1 VRPALRRRL
10 AVGDLLHPPPP
21 WPSCQ
26 GQAAV
31 EGPVVEW
38 RTDARLSRSE
48 SLRFS
53 SPKDP
58 MYGLPDDI
66 DLSFL
71 EGATLLQ
78 VCLGENEVI
87 LRFDPD
93 LSITIESTF
102 RARTPA
108 RQGAL
113 FRDPRSAAA
122 VLVELISDVITKAH
136 GRTDGTLRLSFSR
149 GGVLEIYD
157 DSKQYESYQI
167 QHGKDLYVV

>member
-1 VRPALRRRL
+1 
-10 AVGDLLHPPPP
+10 
-21 WPSCQ
+21 
-26 GQAAV
+26 
-31 EGPVVEW
+31 
-38 RTDARLSRSE
+38 
-48 SLRFS
+48 
-53 SPKDP
+53 

-108 RQGAL
+108 RQEAL

-122 VLVELISDVITKAH
+122 VLVELISDVITKAQ

-167 QHGKDLYVV
+167 QHGEDLYVV